1 MRKMIRSV
9 VQSSR
14 KSRPISAELTEEESQ
29 KLLML
34 KIESNGRCCSFYYV
48 QKGESLYVLVQ
59 GVAAV
64 NLSTLQSCGFFGG
77 LHRSLCYPKQIGM
90 CEIICC

>member
-34 KIESNGRCCSFYYV
+34 KVEVMAVVTVFTMCR
-48 QKGESLYVLVQ
+48 KGESLYVLVQ

-77 LHRSLCYPKQIGM
+77 CINLYATLNKLVCVK
-90 CEIICC
+90 

>member
-14 KSRPISAELTEEESQ
+14 KSRLISAELTEEESQ

-34 KIESNGRCCSFYYV
+34 KIESNGRCYSFYYV
-48 QKGESLYVLVQ
+48 QKGESLYV
-59 GVAAV
+59 
-64 NLSTLQSCGFFGG
+64 
-77 LHRSLCYPKQIGM
+77 
-90 CEIICC
+90 

>member
-1 MRKMIRSV
+1 MRKMIHSV

-34 KIESNGRCCSFYYV
+34 KIESNGRCCSFYYM
-48 QKGESLYVLVQ
+48 QKGEYWYDLLIKNEIGQ
-59 GVAAV
+59 R
-64 NLSTLQSCGFFGG
+64 FIGG
-77 LHRSLCYPKQIGM
+77 L
-90 CEIICC
+90 

>member
-34 KIESNGRCCSFYYV
+34 KIESNGRCCSFYYM

-64 NLSTLQSCGFFGG
+64 NLSTLQSCGFLGVCIN
-77 LHRSLCYPKQIGM
+77 LYATLNKLVCVK
-90 CEIICC
+90 

>member
-14 KSRPISAELTEEESQ
+14 KSRPTSAELTEEESQ

-48 QKGESLYVLVQ
+48 QKGESLYV
-59 GVAAV
+59 
-64 NLSTLQSCGFFGG
+64 
-77 LHRSLCYPKQIGM
+77 
-90 CEIICC
+90 

>member
-14 KSRPISAELTEEESQ
+14 KSRLISAELTEEESQ

-34 KIESNGRCCSFYYV
+34 KIKSNGRCCSFYYV
-48 QKGESLYVLVQ
+48 QKGKSLYVLVQ

-64 NLSTLQSCGFFGG
+64 NLSTLQSCGFLGSCID
-77 LHRSLCYPKQIGM
+77 LYATLNKLVCVK
-90 CEIICC
+90 

>member
-34 KIESNGRCCSFYYV
+34 KVEVMAVVTVFTMCG
-48 QKGESLYVLVQ
+48 KGKAYMSKFKVLL
-59 GVAAV
+59 
-64 NLSTLQSCGFFGG
+64 LS
-77 LHRSLCYPKQIGM
+77 I
-90 CEIICC
+90 